1 MNYESIKKLAADHYY
16 TAFTALQEDAFS
28 NPEVFSNQNLFI
40 IGQTS
45 TGKTLI
51 PVLLYAQSL
60 REAQEAGT
68 PKLKMLF
75 AVPYR
80 ALAAQKLQEL
90 QRFFH
95 GQDLQIVQSTGEF
108 RQDDMDIMNAHV
120 DIAVIITEKAF
131 KYQARD
137 ERFFSRYDYLVL
149 DEVGLVNSA
158 DRGIRLDFIFAWAH
172 NSKRRYDRPR
182 TIALAT
188 PFYDWSAY
196 MHSYDFLTV
205 RRDDRPVKLKET
217 NIVYKKNSILDA
229 GGCEFLQPIRMESV
243 HRIEHLIQKYSEKA
257 SLWCD
262 FTNNFC
268 FIQEPAKTGREK
280 NCPFQPGPC
289 VAELEYVPE
298 GCAPGQRYIL
308 LKICREHLKR
318 GHQIIIFVNDRE
330 QVKTL
335 CKILYQ
341 QLRDL
346 LPAPLDPVS
355 CKKEILSK
363 SGLDEEDVFGI
374 LESGDG
380 DSLEL
385 EFYEIFKAG
394 VGFHSAALPNEL
406 RTYVEDC
413 FLNSREMQIV
423 CSTETLAF
431 GVNSAVDVVVLA
443 DLKKQDKGEHRF
455 LTMNEFH
462 NYAGRAG
469 RMKPGLNPEEALGYV
484 YTLIPLTSKDKW
496 EEIRR
501 SEVTPNQLYSRLHSD
516 DGQQLAF
523 YLLNMLPDNN
533 STGMTM
539 QELAQLLA
547 TLPQDGTATAKQL
560 QHKVKNALKFLCNQE
575 LATISCTRSKGRCAS
590 VNPQR
595 YCLTAGRGS
604 LLRGF
609 SIGKDDYIQILQAL
623 KEYTDR
629 IFMDPDNAT
638 FLYRLLQTKH
648 VAWGLNNVYSKSETR
663 LNISELRKEIRNR
676 ASAEHE
682 LVWLD
687 QCSDEKVLSILSAI
701 LAWGNGESAKSLYRK
716 YGIHYAL
723 LNKVVVQIGYLME
736 IAMEILP
743 FHMEKIREEKAE
755 LYSSMKLDV
764 ETFME
769 QVSKKSEKLH
779 DLFISVYFGVNTQIA
794 KEYMEFLLSKQDPEA
809 QNLVKELSLESL
821 NPQSARKLRKLAM
834 FYLFFAKPPEIAQN
848 DTGAWHNYRSQRHQY
863 ELDMKHKMGPYA
875 EEFFR
880 SRFRTFSE
888 GEE

>member
-1 MNYESIKKLAADHYY
+1 MASDHGYSS
-16 TAFTALQEDAFS
+16 FTALQEDAFS
-28 NPEVFSNQNLFI
+28 NFETFSDRNLFI

-51 PVLLYAQSL
+51 PVLLYAQAL
-60 REAQEAGT
+60 REAEKAGE
-68 PKLKMLF
+68 PKPKILF

-80 ALAAQKLQEL
+80 ALAAQKVQEL
-90 QRFFH
+90 HQFFD

-108 RQDDMDIMNAHV
+108 RQDDGAILRAQV

-137 ERFFSRYDYLVL
+137 ESFFSQYDYLVL
-149 DEVGLVNSA
+149 DEVGLVDNA
-158 DRGIRLDFIFAWAH
+158 DRGIRLDFVFAWAH
-172 NSKRRYDRPR
+172 NSKRQYGRPR

-196 MHSYDFLTV
+196 VNSYDFVTV

-217 NIVYKKNSILDA
+217 DIVYTKNSILDV
-229 GGCEFLQPIRMESV
+229 GNSDFLKPTRMESAQRV
-243 HRIEHLIQKYSEKA
+243 ERLRQKYHENA
-257 SLWCD
+257 TIRCD
-262 FTNNFC
+262 FTGRLC
-268 FIQEPAKTGREK
+268 LVQEPARTNREE

-289 VAELEYVPE
+289 TAELEYVPE

-318 GHQIIIFVNDRE
+318 GHQILIFVNDRE
-330 QVKTL
+330 QVKIL
-335 CKILYQ
+335 CRVLYQ

-346 LPAPLDPVS
+346 LPTPPEPKL
-355 CKKEILSK
+355 CRQEILAK
-363 SGLDEEDVFGI
+363 SGLEAEDVFGI
-374 LESGDG
+374 LESGED

-385 EFYEIFKAG
+385 EFYESFKAG

-406 RTYVEDC
+406 RTYVENR
-413 FLNSREMQIV
+413 FLSSREMQIV

-431 GVNSAVDVVVLA
+431 GVNSAVDVVILA
-443 DLKKQDKGEHRF
+443 DLKKQDEGEHRF
-455 LTMNEFH
+455 LTMNEFR

-484 YTLIPLTSKDKW
+484 YTLIPLTSKDEW

-501 SEVTPNQLYSRLHSD
+501 SEATPDKLYSRLHSD

-533 STGMTM
+533 STGMTV

-547 TLPQDGTATAKQL
+547 ALPQDGTATAEQL
-560 QHKVKNALKFLCNQE
+560 QHKVENALKFLCKQE
-575 LATISCTRSKGRCAS
+575 LATISRTRSMGRCAS
-590 VNPQR
+590 NDQKR

-604 LLRGF
+604 SLRGF

-623 KEYTDR
+623 KEYTG
-629 IFMDPDNAT
+629 IFTDPDNVT

-648 VAWGLNNVYSKSETR
+648 AVRGLNNVYSKSETR
-663 LNISELRKEIRNR
+663 LSISELRKDIRSR
-676 ASAEHE
+676 ASKEHT
-682 LVWLD
+682 LMWLD
-687 QCSDEKVLSILSAI
+687 QCSNEKVLSILAAI
-701 LAWGNGESAKSLYRK
+701 LAWGNGESAKSLYRQ

-723 LNKVVVQIGYLME
+723 INKLADQIGYLIE
-736 IAMEILP
+736 IAVEILP
-743 FHMEKIREEKAE
+743 FHMQKIWEEKPE
-755 LYSSMKLDV
+755 LYSRIELDV
-764 ETFME
+764 ETFTD

-779 DLFISVYFGVNTQIA
+779 DLFISIYFGVNTRIA
-794 KEYMEFLLSKQDPEA
+794 REYLEFLLLKQEPEA
-809 QNLVKELSLESL
+809 QDLARELSLESL
-821 NPQSARKLRKLAM
+821 NPKSARKLRKLAM
-834 FYLFFAKPPEIAQN
+834 RYLFFAKPPEIDQT
-848 DTGAWHNYRSQRHQY
+848 DTVAWHNYRSQRHQY
-863 ELDMKHKMGPYA
+863 QLDVKNKMGPYT

-888 GEE
+888 

>member
-1 MNYESIKKLAADHYY
+1 MNYESIKKLAANHHY
-16 TAFTALQEDAFS
+16 TSFTALQEDTFS
-28 NPEVFSNQNLFI
+28 NPEVFSNRNLFI

-68 PKLKMLF
+68 PKPKMLF
-75 AVPYR
+75 TVPYR

-90 QRFFH
+90 QRFFC

-108 RQDDMDIMNAHV
+108 RQDDVAILNAQV

-137 ERFFSRYDYLVL
+137 ARFFSRYDYLVL
-149 DEVGLVNSA
+149 DEVGLVDSA
-158 DRGIRLDFIFAWAH
+158 DRGIRLDFIFAWAY
-172 NSKRRYDRPR
+172 NSKRQYDHPR
-182 TIALAT
+182 TVALAT

-196 MHSYDFLTV
+196 VESYDFLTV
-205 RRDDRPVKLKET
+205 HRDDRPVKLKET
-217 NIVYKKNSILDA
+217 NIVYKKNSILDT
-229 GGCEFLQPIRMESV
+229 GECEFLQPIRMESAQRAK
-243 HRIEHLIQKYSEKA
+243 HIIQKYREDA
-257 SLWCD
+257 TLRCD
-262 FTNNFC
+262 FTNKFC
-268 FIQEPAKTGREK
+268 PIQEPARTDRGK
-280 NCPFQPGPC
+280 NCPFQSGPC

-330 QVKTL
+330 QVKIL

-341 QLRDL
+341 QLRNL
-346 LPAPLDPVS
+346 LPTPPDPGL
-355 CKKEILSK
+355 CKKELLAK
-363 SGLDEEDVFGI
+363 SGLEEEDVFGI

-380 DSLEL
+380 DSLEQ

-406 RTYVEDC
+406 RTYVEDR

-431 GVNSAVDVVVLA
+431 GVNSAVDVVILA
-443 DLKKQDKGEHRF
+443 DLKKQDEGEHRF
-455 LTMNEFH
+455 LTMNEFR

-469 RMKPGLNPEEALGYV
+469 RMKPGLNPEEAMGYV
-484 YTLIPLTSKDKW
+484 YTLIPLTSKDEW

-501 SEVTPNQLYSRLHSD
+501 SETTPDQLYSRLYSD
-516 DGQQLAF
+516 DGQRLAF

-533 STGMTM
+533 STGMTV

-547 TLPQDGTATAKQL
+547 TLPHDCTATAKQL
-560 QHKVKNALKFLCNQE
+560 QDKVKNALKFLCKQE
-575 LATISCTRSKGRCAS
+575 LATISCTRSRGRCAS
-590 VNPQR
+590 EAQKR

-604 LLRGF
+604 RLRGF

-623 KEYTDR
+623 KEYTGR
-629 IFMDPDNAT
+629 IFADPDNIT
-638 FLYRLLQTKH
+638 FLYRLLQTRYA
-648 VAWGLNNVYSKSETR
+648 VQGLNNVYSKSETR
-663 LNISELRKEIRNR
+663 MSISELREDIRSR

-687 QCSDEKVLSILSAI
+687 HCSDEKLLSILAAI
-701 LAWGNGESAKSLYRK
+701 LAWGNGESAKSLYRQ

-723 LNKVVVQIGYLME
+723 LDKLAGQIGYLIE
-736 IAMEILP
+736 IAAEILP
-743 FHMEKIREEKAE
+743 FHMEKIWEENAE
-755 LYSSMKLDV
+755 FYSRMKLDV
-764 ETFME
+764 ETFMD
-769 QVSKKSEKLH
+769 QVSRKSEKLY
-779 DLFISVYFGVNTQIA
+779 DLFISVYFGVNTRIA
-794 KEYMEFLLSKQDPEA
+794 REYLEFLRSKQEPEA
-809 QNLVKELSLESL
+809 QDLAQELSLEFL
-821 NPQSARKLRKLAM
+821 NPKSARKLRKLAM

-848 DTGAWHNYRSQRHQY
+848 DMGAWHNYRSQRHQY